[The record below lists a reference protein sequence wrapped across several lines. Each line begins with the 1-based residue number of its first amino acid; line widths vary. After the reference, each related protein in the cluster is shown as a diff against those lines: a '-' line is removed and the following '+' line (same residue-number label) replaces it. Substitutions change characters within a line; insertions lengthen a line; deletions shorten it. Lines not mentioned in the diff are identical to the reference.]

1 MKHNIIKT
9 DNYLLVVDDSEIKE
23 GDWIYESDSNSV
35 NIAGRGYHNFTQSD
49 AKITAHLPL
58 NNSPILEGVPLLPP
72 LENEVEE
79 VWEQGLGPELQK
91 LPYTKHLDDGQYNDG
106 QLVGFEFGAT
116 WGYNKAKEKYKY
128 TEEDLRKCWKAC
140 LDFNKPAG
148 GDSGINLEDFIQSL
162 QQPKMPVAFEC
173 ETEVYMYSING
184 DIIKPKATTNP
195 QGQTVLV
202 GEYIY

>member
-1 MKHNIIKT
+1 
-9 DNYLLVVDDSEIKE
+9 
-23 GDWIYESDSNSV
+23 
-35 NIAGRGYHNFTQSD
+35 
-49 AKITAHLPL
+49 
-58 NNSPILEGVPLLPP
+58 LPP
-72 LENEVEE
+72 LEDDDKE
-79 VWEQGLGPELQK
+79 VWEQGLGAELQK

-173 ETEVYMYSING
+173 EEIYCGYME
-184 DIIKPKATTNP
+184 DEALMKPKTTTNP
-195 QGQTVLV
+195 QDQTVLA
-202 GEYIY
+202 GKYIY